1 MNTKSGQKRT
11 RGRKRGPKG
20 GGTIIAR
27 GGRYV
32 MRWRE
37 GGKVKQEATPF
48 LVGAKG
54 AKEAARELLAER
66 TQVFRLKARRDQIA
80 VLLAEREEID
90 AKLRKLEA
98 VAAEKPREASG
109 LKLGGLVEAWK
120 ASPWRRDTK
129 PAMTA
134 EYARQLA
141 AFVAWAGEGVAFAD
155 VGEKIAQE
163 YAAELSTRS
172 GNTYNKHINTLSA
185 AWKAVGRTEGVKA
198 NPWADLPRKRLET
211 HSRRALTQKE
221 VDAIL
226 GKAEGELKALVLIGL
241 RTGLRLGDAATLK
254 WGAWRKDGAIE
265 VTTAKT
271 GAEVC
276 LPGARLL
283 AEVRAALGVAK
294 GAAVDP
300 TGEVTPELARVYK
313 CKTTRSEV
321 SKKVMALFERA
332 GIETREKR
340 KGWAIA
346 RATAS
351 FHSLR
356 HTFVTRAIEAGV
368 PAAIVRALV
377 GHTRETMT
385 EHYTH
390 IGGAAMLEAFTKAG
404 V

>member
-1 MNTKSGQKRT
+1 MKTKSGQKRT
-11 RGRKRGPKG
+11 RGRKRGTRG
-20 GGTIIAR
+20 GGTVIVR

-32 MRWRE
+32 MRWHDR
-37 GGKVKQEATPF
+37 GKVKQEATPY
-48 LVGAKG
+48 LVGDKG
-54 AKEAARELLAER
+54 AKEAARAMLSER

-90 AKLRKLEA
+90 AKLRRLEA
-98 VAAEKPREASG
+98 IAAEDPREASG

-141 AFVAWAGEGVAFAD
+141 AFVAWAGEGVAFSD
-155 VGEKIAQE
+155 VGEKVAQD
-163 YAAELSTRS
+163 YAAELSKRS
-172 GNTYNKHINTLSA
+172 GNTYNKHVNTLNS
-185 AWKAVGRTEGVKA
+185 AWKAVGRVEGVKA
-198 NPWADLPRKRLET
+198 NPWEDLPRKRLET
-211 HSRRALTQKE
+211 HSRRALTQE
-221 VDAIL
+221 EIDAIL
-226 GKAEGELKALVLIGL
+226 HEASGELKALVIIGL
-241 RTGLRLGDAATLK
+241 RAGLRLGDAATLK

-265 VTTAKT
+265 IKTSKT
-271 GAEVC
+271 GAVVC

-283 AEVRAALGVAK
+283 SEVRAALGVAD
-294 GAAVDP
+294 GATVDP
-300 TGEVTPELARVYK
+300 SAEVLPGIAQLYRQNTSEL
-313 CKTTRSEV
+313 
-321 SKKVMALFERA
+321 SKRITSLFERA

-340 KGWAIA
+340 EGWIVA
-346 RATAS
+346 RSTAS

-368 PAAIVRALV
+368 PAAIVRAMV

-390 IGGAAMLEAFTKAG
+390 ISAAAMLESFAKAG

>member
-1 MNTKSGQKRT
+1 MKGIKGQKRT
-11 RGRKRGPKG
+11 RSRKRGPKG
-20 GGTIIAR
+20 GGTIIVR

-54 AKEAARELLAER
+54 AKESARELLGER

-90 AKLRKLEA
+90 AKLRRLETI
-98 VAAEKPREASG
+98 AEKPREGSG
-109 LKLGGLVEAWK
+109 LTLGGLVEAWK

-141 AFVAWAGEGVAFAD
+141 AFVAWAGESVAFAD

-163 YAAELSTRS
+163 YAAELSKRS

-185 AWKAVGRTEGVKA
+185 AWKAVGRAEGVKA

-265 VTTAKT
+265 VTTGKT

-283 AEVRAALGVAK
+283 AEVRAALGVAE

-300 TGEVTPELARVYK
+300 TGEVVPGLARIYR
-313 CKTTRSEV
+313 RSHGEL
-321 SKKVMALFERA
+321 SKHITALFERA